1 MRIIGKII
9 LGFISILLFVI
20 LVLLAT
26 FKFEI
31 LNKAFLFTAFEKHNA
46 YAQLPNLV
54 ADSLPAE
61 YGEFI
66 NNIPPQSVKP
76 LVEANL
82 GQIVDYLNGQSKDVT
97 LSFSLQGIG
106 FENASGIR
114 WSLSQIKDKN
124 LQEGL
129 RSLNEAGNI
138 IIIAGTVI
146 LTILIGIIVLFGRGI
161 LLINGI
167 FIVLAGLIGKLFSI
181 AIGDAL
187 LKGPEL
193 QQKLLGLL
201 FSSLSPDITTS
212 WSIVGIILIF
222 LWLIMRIRPRTSA

>member
-1 MRIIGKII
+1 MRIIGKIF
-9 LGFISILLFVI
+9 LGFISILLFVA

-31 LNKAFLFTAFEKHNA
+31 LNKTFLFTAFEKHNA

-66 NNIPPQSVKP
+66 NSIPPQSVKP
-76 LVEANL
+76 LVETNL
-82 GQIVDYLNGQSKDVT
+82 GQIVDYLNGQSKDVI

-106 FENASGIR
+106 FEGASGIR
-114 WSLSQIKDKN
+114 WSLSQMPDKN

-129 RSLNEAGNI
+129 RSLNEAGNAI
-138 IIIAGTVI
+138 IIVGAVI
-146 LTILIGIIVLFGRGI
+146 LTILIGIIILYGRGV
-161 LLINGI
+161 LLIDGI

-181 AIGDAL
+181 AVSDAL
-187 LKGPEL
+187 LKGSEL
-193 QQKLLGLL
+193 PQKLLGLL
-201 FSSLSPDITTS
+201 LSSLSPDITTS
-212 WSIVGIILIF
+212 WLIAGIILIF
-222 LWLIMRIRPRTSA
+222 LWLIMGIRPRAST